1 MRRHIHALIHRLG
14 TDFPPLSYCPRCGGH
29 YPPHSH

>member
-1 MRRHIHALIHRLG
+1 MRRHIHDLMHNLG
-14 TDFPPLSYCPRCGGH
+14 ITIPPLPYCPRCGGH

>member
-1 MRRHIHALIHRLG
+1 MRRHIHALIRTLG
-14 TDFPPLSYCPRCGGH
+14 INFPELPYCPQCGGH